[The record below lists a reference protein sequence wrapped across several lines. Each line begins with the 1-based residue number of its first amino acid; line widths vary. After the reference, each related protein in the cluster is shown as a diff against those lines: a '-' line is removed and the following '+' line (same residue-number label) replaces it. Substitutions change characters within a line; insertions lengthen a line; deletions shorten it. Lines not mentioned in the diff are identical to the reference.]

1 MPSLAS
7 IAAELGVSRTTVSNA
22 YNRPEQLS
30 PELRERI
37 LAVAAAHGYA
47 GPDPMAR
54 SLRTQRTGAIGVVL
68 TEALSFAFEDR
79 ASVDFLAGLASV
91 PDYSLTLIPAGA
103 SVHDAIVDGI
113 VVYSVPAAD
122 PHLTAARARGLPLIV
137 CDQPKGLDVPFV
149 GIDDF
154 HAIQATAQLLID
166 AGHTRI
172 GILAKRMFASP
183 TNGFVDLGEVGDVRD
198 VSSGLVA
205 VAELAAAD
213 PAVADAESAVAE
225 LAAVDPAVADDEFA
239 VAELAAADLDVQRAR
254 VEGALEVFSR
264 AGVGPVPVVTRHLN
278 DIDAAADGAR
288 ELLGR
293 FPDLTAVL
301 CTTDSMALGV
311 MAAFGDRVAD
321 GSLSVTGFDGID
333 EAVSRGLV
341 TVSQPSRRKGEV
353 AAELLRSL
361 MDGGGGSAAAA
372 VAASA
377 DVAAPQRIILD
388 TTLIAGT
395 TVTRITG

>member
-172 GILAKRMFASP
+172 GILAKRMFATP
-183 TNGFVDLGEVGDVRD
+183 TNGFVGVGDVG
-198 VSSGLVA
+198 V
-205 VAELAAAD
+205 
-213 PAVADAESAVAE
+213 
-225 LAAVDPAVADDEFA
+225 
-239 VAELAAADLDVQRAR
+239 ADLDVQRAR

-377 DVAAPQRIILD
+377 DVAAPSPVSAAATAPQRIILD

-395 TVTRITG
+395 TVTRIIG